1 MQKIYFYFAFIFLF
15 LVSPAPSFAT
25 AISGG
30 TYPNTIE
37 LSDVTIS
44 CEAYEKYYRNLFE
57 AAAAS
62 QGAYTATL
70 LELNE
75 RFGTYS
81 AGHIHSN
88 NTILS
93 KKGKPLPT
101 HTHVKNIECTV
112 RYKDEKVYAGNV
124 NGKDVYETVKVA
136 SFDRQNT
143 TIRVRN
149 GYIDQCDIWVANT
162 MKMDIDDCG
171 TGKIIRYF
179 DIKTQCG
186 KYPYTMRFSQ
196 TIHVVSTC
204 NFSDAVLD
212 VPKTQHLCGPIKYLN
227 NNQVEFSEAVK
238 PVRLRGGWSS
248 SCGKSTV
255 IHSYRDQVM
264 KISGMDRQ
272 YLVVRSWTFEDYC
285 SGEEVKADQKFRIDD
300 TCGDPD
306 PEPDPEPDPD
316 PEEKEPFVVL
326 EELADI
332 EISRDRYEMIYEE
345 VVGNAADLQ
354 KMCITD
360 LSAGLLNTLFGTY
373 ETDVKY
379 ADRGKFNIYTQECEH
394 GLPADTTLQYHNGVI
409 QNKCSQGIEIEQII
423 GTVFDDCGISGL
435 ERKFIVKSK
444 CDSGKDRDTLIQ
456 NISIVSPCP
465 LGVAQFAVPADTTIC
480 AGLDVDENGV
490 LLLPLDSEPVYSE
503 ADGRVFETDYRY
515 VIFYVPDQPD
525 LIQVERIW
533 TYADTCSN
541 DTVTLTQNVELIDT
555 CGGEFIPALGMPDRG
570 QVIRVNKT
578 GQKVTSFMMDEE
590 GRVRMMEPEISVP
603 DIDFNPVSEAV
614 SVSVAEAFPN
624 PFMQSV
630 NLRFDLS
637 RAGPVDVHILDM
649 QGRQIYSGK
658 YEMSE
663 GVQEISFNEDKF
675 SGPGMYLIRVTERDK
690 VWNKKVLL
698 QEKE

>member
-1 MQKIYFYFAFIFLF
+1 MQKIYSYSVLIFF
-15 LVSPAPSFAT
+15 VSTFSASFSAAET
-25 AISGG
+25 TGG
-30 TYPNTIE
+30 TYPNTIK

-44 CEAYEKYYRNLFE
+44 CEAYEKYYQNLFE

-62 QGAYTATL
+62 QGAYSAAM

-81 AGHIHSN
+81 AGRIIFQ

-93 KKGKPLPT
+93 KKGNPLPT
-101 HTHVKNIECTV
+101 HTNVKNIECTV

-136 SFDRQNT
+136 TFDRRNT
-143 TIRVRN
+143 IVKVRN

-204 NFSDAVLD
+204 DFSDAVLD
-212 VPKTQHLCGPIKYLN
+212 VPKTQHLCGPIKFLN
-227 NNQVEFSEAVK
+227 NNRVEFSEEVK

-264 KISGMDRQ
+264 KMAGMDRQ

-285 SGEEVKADQKFRIDD
+285 SGAVLKADQKFRVDD

-306 PEPDPEPDPD
+306 PKPDPEP
-316 PEEKEPFVVL
+316 EEKDPFMVL
-326 EELADI
+326 AKLGDI
-332 EISRDRYEMIYEE
+332 EISHDRYEMIYEE
-345 VVGNAADLQ
+345 VVGSAVDLQ
-354 KMCITD
+354 KMGITD

-373 ETDVKY
+373 ETDIKF
-379 ADRGKFNIYTQECEH
+379 DNRGRFNVYTQKCEK
-394 GLPADTTLQYHNGVI
+394 GLPADTTLQYRNGVI
-409 QNKCSQGIEIEQII
+409 QNKCSKGLDIEQII
-423 GTVFDDCGISGL
+423 GTVFDDCGVSGL
-435 ERKFIVKSK
+435 IRKFIVKSK
-444 CDSGKDRDTLIQ
+444 CDTGKKRDTLVQ
-456 NISIVSPCP
+456 NIRIVSPCP
-465 LGVAQFAVPADTTIC
+465 LGAAQFTMPADTTMC

-490 LLLPLDSEPVYSE
+490 ILLPLDSEPVYSE
-503 ADGRVFETDYRY
+503 ADGRIFKTDYRY
-515 VIFYVPDQPD
+515 VIFYAPDHPG

-541 DTVTLTQNVELIDT
+541 DTVTLSQNVELVDT
-555 CGGEFIPALGMPDRG
+555 CGGEFIYALGMPDRG
-570 QVIRVNKT
+570 QVIRVDQT
-578 GQKVTSFMMDEE
+578 GQKVTSFKVDEK
-590 GRVRMMEPEISVP
+590 GRVRMMEPSGISVSDP
-603 DIDFNPVSEAV
+603 DLHSAFEAV
-614 SVSVAEAFPN
+614 AESGAEVYPN
-624 PFMQSV
+624 PFMQSM

-637 RAGPVDVHILDM
+637 RSGPVDVHILDM
-649 QGRQIYSGK
+649 QGRKIYSRRH
-658 YEMSE
+658 EMVK
-663 GVQEISFNEDKF
+663 GVQEISLSEDKF
-675 SGPGMYLIRVTERDK
+675 SGPGMYVIQVIEQDK
-690 VWNKKVLL
+690 VWNKKVLF
-698 QEKE
+698 QQKE